1 MEEEED
7 PTSVDFMHAEL
18 VLSHFVAL
26 RLAGHH
32 SNALSRQYW
41 RAMRDYRSF
50 FFRPPSP

>member
-32 SNALSRQYW
+32 SSALRREYW

-50 FFRPPSP
+50 FRPPSP